1 MQIASIEFILFF
13 ALVLIGFHVL
23 PSKLRCVFLLAAS
36 YIFYGSQNFAHLC
49 FLVIATIFTYGSALF
64 MQNKRENKKLS
75 KIILIAA
82 IVVNCLFLGYFKY
95 AGFFTGGKI
104 QSLLLPVGI
113 SFYMFMSIGYMV
125 DVYLGKTE
133 AEKNIFRYGL
143 FVSFFPI
150 ILSGPIERAGN
161 MLGQFKNEFLGKV
174 KFDTERIRDGLVRML
189 WGYFQKLV
197 LADRIAVLVNTVYD
211 FPESYGGAIVILASV
226 FYTFQIYC
234 DFAGYSNIAIGMS
247 KALGIKVMENFR
259 VPYLATS
266 IADFWRRWH
275 ISLSSWFRDYV
286 YIPLGG
292 NRKGTIRKY
301 VNVMVVFLLSG
312 LWHGAGWTFILWGGL
327 HGAYQVVGALLM
339 PLRKK
344 AAEILR
350 IEEDSLGNRIIKTA
364 VTFGLVNTAWVLFR
378 ADDMSH
384 VVRIVKRLKE
394 MQIWQL
400 FDESIYSLG
409 LDRANVNLLF
419 IGLLVVLIVDILN
432 ERGCYVASRIAK
444 ERLWIRW
451 PIYIIGIL
459 LVLVCGMWGAGYDA
473 GNFIYY
479 KF

>member
-49 FLVIATIFTYGSALF
+49 FLVIATVFTYGSAL
-64 MQNKRENKKLS
+64 MIQSKKENKKLA
-75 KIILIAA
+75 KIILITA

-125 DVYLGKTE
+125 DVYKGKTE
-133 AEKNIFRYGL
+133 AEKNIFQYGL

-161 MLGQFKNEFLGKV
+161 MLSQFKTDFLGKI

-211 FPESYGGAIVILASV
+211 SPESYGGAIVILASV

-247 KALGIKVMENFR
+247 KALGLKVMENFR

-339 PLRKK
+339 PVRKK

-350 IEEDSLGNRIIKTA
+350 IKEESLGNRIVKTL
-364 VTFGLVNTAWVLFR
+364 VTFGLVNTAWILFR
-378 ADDMSH
+378 ADNMSH
-384 VVRIVKRLKE
+384 VVRIVKRMKE

-419 IGLLVVLIVDILN
+419 IGLLVVVIVDILN
-432 ERGCYVASRIAK
+432 ERGCYVAARIVK

-451 PIYIIGIL
+451 PIYITGIL
-459 LVLVCGMWGAGYDA
+459 LVLICGMWGAGYDA

>member
-36 YIFYGSQNFAHLC
+36 YIFYGSQNLAHLC
-49 FLVIATIFTYGSALF
+49 FLVIATIFTYGSAL
-64 MQNKRENKKLS
+64 MIQSKKENKNLE
-75 KIILIAA
+75 KIILITA

-125 DVYLGKTE
+125 DVYKGKTE
-133 AEKNIFRYGL
+133 AEKNIFQYGL

-161 MLGQFKNEFLGKV
+161 MLSQFKTDFLGKV

-211 FPESYGGAIVILASV
+211 SPESYGGAIVILASV

-247 KALGIKVMENFR
+247 KALGLKVMENFR

-344 AAEILR
+344 VAEILR
-350 IEEDSLGNRIIKTA
+350 IKEESLGNRIVKTL
-364 VTFGLVNTAWVLFR
+364 VTFGLVNAAWILFR

-432 ERGCYVASRIAK
+432 ERECYVASRIAK

-451 PIYIIGIL
+451 PIYITGIL

>member
-13 ALVLIGFHVL
+13 ALVLIGFHAL

-36 YIFYGSQNFAHLC
+36 YIFYGSQNLAHLC
-49 FLVIATIFTYGSALF
+49 FLVIATIFTYGSALL
-64 MQNKRENKKLS
+64 MQSKKENRNLS
-75 KIILIAA
+75 KTILITA

-104 QSLLLPVGI
+104 QSLILPVGI
-113 SFYMFMSIGYMV
+113 SFYIFMSIGYMV
-125 DVYLGKTE
+125 DVYKGKIE
-133 AEKNIFRYGL
+133 AEKNVFQYGL

-211 FPESYGGAIVILASV
+211 SPESYGGAIMIVASV
-226 FYTFQIYC
+226 MYTFQIYC
-234 DFAGYSNIAIGMS
+234 DFAGYSNIAIGMG
-247 KALGIKVMENFR
+247 KALGIRVMENFR

-275 ISLSSWFRDYV
+275 ISLSSWFRDYI

-292 NRKGTIRKY
+292 NRKGTVRKY
-301 VNVMVVFLLSG
+301 INVMVVFLLSG

-339 PLRKK
+339 PVRKK
-344 AAEILR
+344 AAEMLR
-350 IEEDSLGNRIIKTA
+350 IREDSLGNRIVKTV
-364 VTFGLVNTAWVLFR
+364 VTFGLVNAAWVLFR
-378 ADDMSH
+378 ADNMSH
-384 VVRIVKRLKE
+384 VVRIVNRLKE

-400 FDESIYSLG
+400 FDGSLHSLG
-409 LDRANVNLLF
+409 LDRANMNLLF
-419 IGLLVVLIVDILN
+419 VGLLIVMIVDILN
-432 ERGCYVASRIAK
+432 EKGCYVASCIAK

-451 PIYIIGIL
+451 PVYITGIL
-459 LVLVCGMWGAGYDA
+459 LVLICGMWGAGFDA
-473 GNFIYY
+473 GSFIYY